1 MIVKAS
7 IGFLNNETAP
17 AVANQTDIVID
28 AMTVAKSTFATP
40 VPSLADVTAANA
52 ALRVAIN
59 EAADGSRE
67 KCAIKRAKLAELT
80 SLMRQLA
87 NYVTSTCNG
96 DMAKLLSSGFPR
108 QKPTRDRIGQLTTPE
123 TPKVK
128 QDEYSGQM
136 TASVGLVYGASAYN
150 WRLALASA
158 PNTYVETA
166 QTVSA
171 RVTFKGL
178 TPGQL
183 YNVECNAVGAAGP
196 SNWSTAG
203 QLRVI

>member
-17 AVANQTDIVID
+17 LVANQTDIILD
-28 AMTVAKSTFATP
+28 AMAVAKATFANP

-67 KCAIKRAKLAELT
+67 KSAIKRAKLAELT

-96 DMAKLLSSGFPR
+96 DMAKLLSSGFPH
-108 QKPTRDRIGQLTTPE
+108 QKPTRERIGQLSTPE
-123 TPKVK
+123 APKVK

-136 TASVGLVYGASAYN
+136 TASVAPIYGASAYN
-150 WRLALASA
+150 WQLALASA
-158 PNTYVETA
+158 PNTYVQTA
-166 QTVSA
+166 QTVGG

-178 TPGQL
+178 TAGQL